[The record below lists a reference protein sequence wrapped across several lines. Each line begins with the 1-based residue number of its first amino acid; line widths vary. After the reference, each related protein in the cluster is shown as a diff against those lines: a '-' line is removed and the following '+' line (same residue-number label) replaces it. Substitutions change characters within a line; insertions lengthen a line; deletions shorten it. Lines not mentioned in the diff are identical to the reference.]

1 MEKFKVVN
9 YKNVII
15 KIILL
20 TEFSSAKTSAKE
32 SRCLYNP
39 FGESILPQ
47 DSFWFMV
54 KSLQE
59 VRCCVTLQTY
69 FIVKTLFHHYKVE
82 TSRKKD

>member
-1 MEKFKVVN
+1 
-9 YKNVII
+9 
-15 KIILL
+15 
-20 TEFSSAKTSAKE
+20 
-32 SRCLYNP
+32 
-39 FGESILPQ
+39 
-47 DSFWFMV
+47 MV